1 MKPVLSVVIPTYN
14 EKENI
19 DLLLCEIQD
28 VLVGV
33 STVFEIIVVD
43 DASCDGTAEAVL
55 ALLPR
60 MPTVRIL
67 RRTSTRDLSSS
78 IAEGFDAAQGDFLL
92 VMDADFQHDP
102 KVIPQM
108 LKQLQ
113 ENQAEIVV
121 ATRYADGGSATAWSA
136 WRYQLS
142 LGATAVARQFV
153 SQAVS
158 DPLSGFFL
166 VRQTAWARIRQKLQ
180 PQGFKLLF
188 DVLTAE
194 PSLRCVECGYHFS
207 ARKSGNSKLNGKVI
221 YVFARACW
229 RLWWRV
235 A

>member
-19 DLLLCEIQD
+19 ALLLCEIQD

-43 DASCDGTAEAVL
+43 DASCDGTVEAVQV
-55 ALLPR
+55 LLPR
-60 MPTVRIL
+60 MPAVRIL
-67 RRTSTRDLSSS
+67 QRTSMRDLSSA

-102 KVIPQM
+102 KIIPQM

-121 ATRYADGGSATAWSA
+121 ATRYADGGSAKAWSA
-136 WRYQLS
+136 WRYHLS
-142 LGATAVARQFV
+142 RGATAVARQFV
-153 SQAVS
+153 PQTVS

-166 VRQTAWARIRQKLQ
+166 VRQTAWVRIRQKLQ

-188 DVLTAE
+188 DVLTVD
-194 PSLRCVECGYHFS
+194 PSLRCVECGYNFS
-207 ARKSGNSKLNGKVI
+207 ARKSGRSKLNGKVI
-221 YVFARACW
+221 FAFVRACW
-229 RLWWRV
+229 RLWWRL